1 MLLWLFVVF
10 VLNKCI
16 RIFFM
21 LLKKKRQKPEF
32 SIFIRPPVSNALEFS
47 NVNTFG
53 WRFCCCCWCCGEMT
67 TDRSFFSYAGF
78 GWSAVCV
85 GRRQTT
91 LRSRSWRILR
101 LLLWVCMFFYFL
113 YKTKFLYKT
122 YEYTQLPRKIK
133 QQQAAKKMKVVRVC
147 VCVRVQN
154 GFKKAQRWKKN
165 NVGHSVENSEI
176 IFC

>member
-1 MLLWLFVVF
+1 
-10 VLNKCI
+10 
-16 RIFFM
+16 
-21 LLKKKRQKPEF
+21 
-32 SIFIRPPVSNALEFS
+32 
-47 NVNTFG
+47 
-53 WRFCCCCWCCGEMT
+53 
-67 TDRSFFSYAGF
+67 
-78 GWSAVCV
+78 
-85 GRRQTT
+85 
-91 LRSRSWRILR
+91 
-101 LLLWVCMFFYFL
+101 MFFYFL